1 MRNNKTMDDINFSP
15 SVLKIVKVKGEK
27 VDKFQINVQVPP
39 ELMENL
45 IKSGIINSGKRRIIQ
60 NIKKALK
67 IIYYSEIS
75 I

>member
-45 IKSGIINSGKRRIIQ
+45 IKSGIINSGKLRTKKYQ
-60 NIKKALK
+60 ECIKKRL
-67 IIYYSEIS
+67 
-75 I
+75 